1 MCYIIKC
8 LLKLSIEIM
17 YLIIS
22 RKILI
27 IFIVRWHHT
36 DIYFNLINFF
46 RRLSLIICIHIAY
59 HICINLFHH
68 TYMFNEKIISVVG
81 IILYEEIKNKK
92 RFKTRRRFN
101 HV

>member
-8 LLKLSIEIM
+8 LLKLSIEIT

-46 RRLSLIICIHIAY
+46 ADY
-59 HICINLFHH
+59 N
-68 TYMFNEKIISVVG
+68 V
-81 IILYEEIKNKK
+81 
-92 RFKTRRRFN
+92 
-101 HV
+101 